1 MRISRKTV
9 ILVLAGLFLVGAVGL
24 QGVRMRDVH
33 RGDMTS
39 PVQPISLAEKL
50 PGTLAGWSVSDEPL
64 GATESVRSAVART
77 LNYDDYVFRSYTRGD
92 TQFAVYVAYWTAGR
106 MPMEKVASHTPD
118 RCWSENGW
126 SCNAMR
132 YPEILDSEAGR
143 LKPAYW
149 RIFTPPSMGPK
160 QYVLYWHLVGD
171 ELYDYGGGFN
181 QRLSVLRW
189 WSDMLRY
196 AFTGSQE
203 QFFIR
208 LTSTRPF
215 EELRGDA
222 GFEAVV
228 AALARLGLS
237 SRQQ

>member
-1 MRISRKTV
+1 MKTRSK
-9 ILVLAGLFLVGAVGL
+9 ILIFGIATVALGAALALQTVQIRDVKRGDVTSPAQPIGLGKKVPETLVG
-24 QGVRMRDVH
+24 
-33 RGDMTS
+33 
-39 PVQPISLAEKL
+39 
-50 PGTLAGWSVSDEPL
+50 WSAQDQPL
-64 GATESVRSAVART
+64 GANESLRSAVERT